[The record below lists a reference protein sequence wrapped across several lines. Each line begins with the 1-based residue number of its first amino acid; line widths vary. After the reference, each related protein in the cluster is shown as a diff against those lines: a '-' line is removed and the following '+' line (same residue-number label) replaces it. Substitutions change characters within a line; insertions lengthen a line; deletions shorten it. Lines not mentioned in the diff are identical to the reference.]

1 MQTDLTSGAHHG
13 RTGRL
18 YVWGPSRSKRKR
30 RNRLDLCGS
39 PPPVTPAQA
48 RLAVGRA
55 LRGHGAPLAASGQ
68 KHRWPPWFGLGYGVV
83 CALDVVLL
91 LVKNLNSRDM
101 ESYLA
106 ENVVAR

>member
-39 PPPVTPAQA
+39 AARVTAGEA
-48 RLAVGRA
+48 CLAGGRA
-55 LRGHGAPLAASGQ
+55 QQGHGAPLVASGQ

-83 CALDVVLL
+83 CALGGVAAGEEPQLTRHGVV
-91 LVKNLNSRDM
+91 SGR
-101 ESYLA
+101 E
-106 ENVVAR
+106 

>member
-1 MQTDLTSGAHHG
+1 MHTDLTSGAHDG

-39 PPPVTPAQA
+39 PPPVTPAQT

-55 LRGHGAPLAASGQ
+55 LRGHGTPLAASGQ
-68 KHRWPPWFGLGYGVV
+68 KHRWPPWFGLVYGFV
-83 CALDVVLL
+83 CALVGIATGEVHQLTHHCVV
-91 LVKNLNSRDM
+91 SDWDWW
-101 ESYLA
+101 
-106 ENVVAR
+106 